1 MGERIDELKGNVKAG
16 VGKLTGDA
24 RTEVD
29 GRGEAQSARAKRKA
43 KGAFQK
49 AGGSLKEG
57 VGDMLGNE
65 QMESQGKADRLKG
78 EARQS
83 G

>member
-16 VGKLTGDA
+16 VGKLTGDK
-24 RTEVD
+24 RTEAD
-29 GRGEAQSARAKRKA
+29 GRGEAQSARVKRKT

-57 VGDMLGNE
+57 VGDVLGNE
-65 QMESQGKADRLKG
+65 QMEAQGKADRLKG